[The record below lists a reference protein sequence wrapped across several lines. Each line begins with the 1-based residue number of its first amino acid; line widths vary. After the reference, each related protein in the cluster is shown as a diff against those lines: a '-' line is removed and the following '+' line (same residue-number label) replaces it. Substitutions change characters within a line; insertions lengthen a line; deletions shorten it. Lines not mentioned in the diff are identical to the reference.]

1 MWATPSKTEARPARF
16 RSLRWRI
23 ASFYA
28 LLLLGIIAIVAIVLN
43 FQLREILLDSA
54 RAKVD
59 AIGSD
64 ISRQVRDASAQTAIG
79 EALPPEQELTLP
91 GSLDHWASPT
101 TYVEIDNAQGY
112 QEGKST
118 NMGGARFEPSPQ
130 PHSQGVLYRVERTPF
145 GEVFVRDELIRTPDS
160 ALVVKVGEALGVY
173 DAALARMRVLLAAV
187 AVLVALAGGAASY
200 AIASRAIDPID
211 RLIAAMREITSERLN
226 RRLALKNRGD
236 EIGTLAATFDAM
248 LDRLEEGFARERQF
262 ISDASHELKT
272 PLTIINANAQ
282 MLERWADKDPV
293 VRAESLHAIGEE
305 SAALAGMINGMLLLA
320 KAESGDGIPRER
332 VALDAI
338 VAEAVRLSAPRAEAK
353 ALELRFTSSAPAG
366 APFVFGDANLL
377 RQLFTNLIDNAVKFT
392 EKGRVDVG
400 LRAESGR
407 AIVDVA
413 DTGIGIES
421 GALERVFDRFY
432 RTDASRDRAVP
443 GTGLG
448 LAIVRSIARVHDG
461 RVEALR
467 NPAGGTTF
475 RVTLPTLTSPS

>member
-1 MWATPSKTEARPARF
+1 VWATPLKTEAKPARF

-28 LLLLGIIAIVAIVLN
+28 LLLFGVIAVVAIVLT
-43 FQLREILLDSA
+43 FQLRGILLDA
-54 RAKVD
+54 ATAKVD

-64 ISRQVRDASAQTAIG
+64 ISRQVRGASAQSAIG

-101 TYVEIDNAQGY
+101 TYIEIDNTRGY

-130 PHSQGVLYRVERTPF
+130 PHPQGVLYRVERTPF

-160 ALVVKVGEALGVY
+160 ALVVKVGEALDIY
-173 DAALARMRVLLAAV
+173 DAALARMRVLLAIV
-187 AVLVALAGGAASY
+187 AVLAAIVGGAASY

-211 RLIAAMREITSERLN
+211 RLIAAMRGITSERLN
-226 RRLALKNRGD
+226 RRLGLRNRAD

-293 VRAESLHAIGEE
+293 VRTESLHAISDE

-320 KAESGDGIPRER
+320 KAESGDGIPREP
-332 VALDAI
+332 VALDAV
-338 VAEAVRLSAPRAEAK
+338 VADAVRVGQARAEGK
-353 ALELRFTSSAPAG
+353 ALELNFSSSVPDG
-366 APFVFGDANLL
+366 APLVLGDAHLL

-392 EKGRVDVG
+392 EKGRIDVG
-400 LRAESGR
+400 LRAENGR
-407 AIVDVA
+407 ATVDIA

-421 GALERVFDRFY
+421 SALDRVFDRFY

-461 RVEALR
+461 SVEALR